1 MERRGRRRFVPQIDK
16 VNLELSVVLGA
27 ATMPIHQLLRMGRGA
42 VIELGANEDSAV
54 TLLANDHPIARGTV
68 FVNGERIGV
77 EITEMLPRDQKGRA
91 ERLPAEETPDEEAIE
106 AA

>member
-1 MERRGRRRFVPQIDK
+1 VPQIDK

-27 ATMPIHQLLRMGRGA
+27 TVMPIHQLLRMGRGA
-42 VIELGANEDSAV
+42 VIALEAGEDDAV
-54 TLLANDHPIARGTV
+54 TLLANDHPIARGAV

-77 EITEMLPRDQKGRA
+77 EITSLILRDEKGRT
-91 ERLPAEETPDEEAIE
+91 ERLADAQPDE